1 MTVEEV
7 LAKYSDMVYRLA
19 YARTMN
25 QYDAEDITQDVF
37 IKYMKHQHEFRDDE
51 HRKAWLIRVTV
62 NASKSLM
69 TTAWNR
75 KKVSMEDVE
84 GVLEGKSELDEL
96 DMDQLLLKEVAK
108 LKEKYRIV
116 VHLFYFEELSVKEIA
131 QITGMKESTV
141 KSNLFR
147 AREILKQNLK
157 EEDFDV

>member
-37 IKYMKHQHEFRDDE
+37 MKYMKHQHELTDDE
-51 HRKAWLIRVTV
+51 HRKAWLIRVTI
-62 NASKSLM
+62 NTSKSFL

-84 GVLEGKSELDEL
+84 GILEGKSGLDEW
-96 DMDQLLLKEVAK
+96 DMDHTLLKAVAG
-108 LKEKYRIV
+108 LKEKYRV
-116 VHLFYFEELSVKEIA
+116 MVHLFYFEELSIKEIGEM
-131 QITGMKESTV
+131 TGMKESTI
-141 KSNLFR
+141 KSHLFR
-147 AREILKQNLK
+147 ARELLRQELK

>member
-37 IKYMKHQHEFRDDE
+37 IKYMKHQHELTDDE
-51 HRKAWLIRVTV
+51 HCKAWLIRVTV
-62 NASKSLM
+62 NAAKTLV

-84 GVLEGKSELDEL
+84 GVLEGKSEIDNL
-96 DMDQLLLKEVAK
+96 DMDQTLLKEVAK
-108 LKEKYRIV
+108 LDEKYRMM
-116 VHLFYFEELSVKEIA
+116 VHLFYFEELSVKEISTV
-131 QITGMKESTV
+131 TGIKESTV
-141 KSNLFR
+141 KSHLFR
-147 AREILKQNLK
+147 AREILRNNLK

>member
-37 IKYMKHQHEFRDDE
+37 IKYMKYQHEFQDDE